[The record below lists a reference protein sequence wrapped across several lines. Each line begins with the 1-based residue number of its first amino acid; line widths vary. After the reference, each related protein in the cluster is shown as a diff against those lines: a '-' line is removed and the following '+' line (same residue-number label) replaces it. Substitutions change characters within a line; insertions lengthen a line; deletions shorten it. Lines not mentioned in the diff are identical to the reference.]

1 MISFI
6 KGKVEIVGDD
16 FVILDNNGIGYK
28 VKVSINTLA
37 KLPKTGEDVKIFTHM
52 QVRED
57 DISLYG
63 FTSMDEISM
72 FNLLTSV
79 SGIGAKG
86 ALAILNIL
94 SPTDLMLSIVAEDV
108 TSICKAPGVGKKTAS
123 RLILE
128 LKDKI
133 KSKSDS
139 FETLKLGI
147 DSVAKNSS
155 VNTDKQ
161 DAIDALIALGYDKN
175 ESFKVVLEVALEEM
189 TVEEIIKASL
199 KKFVK

>member
-6 KGKVEIVGDD
+6 KGKIEIVGED
-16 FVILDNNGIGYK
+16 FVVIENNNMGFK
-28 VKVSINTLA
+28 VKVSLSTLA
-37 KLPKTGEDVKIFTHM
+37 KLQKSGEEVKIFTHM

-63 FTSMDEISM
+63 FMSMEEISM

-86 ALAILNIL
+86 ALGILNVMQ
-94 SPTDLMLSIVAEDV
+94 PTEIMLCIIAEDV
-108 TSICKAPGVGKKTAS
+108 DTFCKAPGVGKKTAS

-133 KSKSDS
+133 KSKSDTYES
-139 FETLKLGI
+139 LKFE
-147 DSVAKNSS
+147 SVQSGS
-155 VNTDKQ
+155 GLNTDKQ

-175 ESFKVVLEVALEEM
+175 ESFKVVLEVALTDM

-199 KKFVK
+199 KKFLK

>member
-6 KGKVEIVGDD
+6 KGKIEIVGED
-16 FVILDNNGIGYK
+16 FVIIDNNGIGYK
-28 VKVSINTLA
+28 IKVSINTLT
-37 KLPKTGEDVKIFTHM
+37 KLPKTGSDVKIFTHM

-63 FTSMDEISM
+63 FMSMDEISM

-94 SPTDLMLSIVAEDV
+94 NPTELMLSIVAEDV

-139 FETLKLGI
+139 YETLNLDGV
-147 DSVAKNSS
+147 SKNNS

>member
-6 KGKVEIVGDD
+6 KGIVEIIGDD
-16 FVILDNNGIGYK
+16 FVIIDNGGIGYK
-28 VKVSINTLA
+28 VKVSLNTLS
-37 KLPKTGEDVKIFTHM
+37 KLPKKDSEVKIFTHM

-63 FTSMDEISM
+63 FMSMEEISM

-86 ALAILNIL
+86 ALGILNIL
-94 SPTDLMLSIVAEDV
+94 SPTELMLCIVAEDV

-133 KSKSDS
+133 KSKSDNY
-139 FETLKLGI
+139 ETLKL
-147 DSVAKNSS
+147 DDVSNNPQ

-161 DAIDALIALGYDKN
+161 DAISALIALGYDKN

>member
-6 KGKVEIVGDD
+6 KGIVEIIGDD
-16 FVILDNNGIGYK
+16 FVIIDNGGIGYK
-28 VKVSINTLA
+28 VKISVNTLS
-37 KLPKTGEDVKIFTHM
+37 KLPKTSEEVKIYTHM

-63 FTSMDEISM
+63 FMSMEEISM

-86 ALAILNIL
+86 ALGILSIL
-94 SPTDLMLSIVAEDV
+94 SPTDIMLSIIAEDV
-108 TSICKAPGVGKKTAS
+108 TSICKAPGVGKKIAS

-133 KSKSDS
+133 KSKSDTYES
-139 FETLKLGI
+139 LKLDEVTKGNKV
-147 DSVAKNSS
+147 S
-155 VNTDKQ
+155 TDKQ
-161 DAIDALIALGYDKN
+161 DAIDALIALGYDKS
-175 ESFKVVLEVALEEM
+175 EAFKVVLEVALEEM
-189 TVEEIIKASL
+189 KVEEIIKASL
-199 KKFVK
+199 KKLVK

>member
-6 KGKVEIVGDD
+6 KGIVEIVGDD

-28 VKVSINTLA
+28 VKISLNTLS
-37 KLPKTGEDVKIFTHM
+37 KLPKTGSEVKIFTHM

-63 FTSMDEISM
+63 FMSMDEISM

-94 SPTDLMLSIVAEDV
+94 TPTDLMLCIIAEDV
-108 TSICKAPGVGKKTAS
+108 NSICKAPGVGKKTAS

-133 KSKSDS
+133 KSKSDAY
-139 FETLKLGI
+139 ETLKI
-147 DSVAKNSS
+147 ENMPSS
-155 VNTDKQ
+155 NKVNNDKQ

>member
-6 KGKVEIVGDD
+6 KGTIEIIGKGN
-16 FVILDNNGIGYK
+16 VIIDNNGIGYN
-28 VKVSINTLA
+28 VKVSENTQA
-37 KLPKTGEDVKIFTHM
+37 MLPKINEEVRIFTHM

-63 FTSMDEISM
+63 FMSMEEISM
-72 FNLLTSV
+72 FNLLISV

-94 SPTDLMLSIVAEDV
+94 SPSEIMLSIIAEDIN
-108 TSICKAPGVGKKTAS
+108 TICKAPGVGKKIAS
-123 RLILE
+123 RMVLE

-133 KSKSDS
+133 KSSADEY
-139 FETLKLGI
+139 ETLQLENVSTPNKM
-147 DSVAKNSS
+147 DTS
-155 VNTDKQ
+155 KQ
-161 DAIDALIALGYDKN
+161 DAIDALIALGYDKK

-189 TVEEIIKASL
+189 TTEEIIKASL